1 MSEQKNPTT
10 QTLEAALQH
19 EFKDASLLE
28 RALTHRSWAHEQ
40 VGAGAEDAARQMH
53 NEAMEFVGDS
63 VLGMVVAEYL
73 FRRHP
78 ELTEGEL
85 SRMKHR
91 LVSTTTLARASQRLD
106 IGSHLRFG
114 KGEEKTGG
122 SRKKALLADSFEAV
136 LAAIFFDAGLEV
148 AREFV
153 HRTLQ
158 AELEEATPEGAAA
171 ADTKTML
178 QERLQGE
185 SRPAPVYEVVE
196 TTGPAHRRTFH
207 IEAVWDGGRVR
218 ATGNSI
224 KVAEM
229 RAAKLALQQLDVGT
243 TTEEN
248 SSPSAA

>member
-1 MSEQKNPTT
+1 M
-10 QTLEAALQH
+10 
-19 EFKDASLLE
+19 LE

-63 VLGMVVAEYL
+63 VLGMIVAEYL

-91 LVSTTTLARASQRLD
+91 LVSMTTLCRAATRLD
-106 IGSHLRFG
+106 IGNHLRFG

-122 SRKKALLADSFEAV
+122 SRKRALLADSFEAV
-136 LAAIFFDAGLEV
+136 LAAIFFDAGIEA

-153 HRTLQ
+153 HRTLRT
-158 AELEEATPEGAAA
+158 ELEDATPEGAAA

-178 QERLQGE
+178 QERLQAE
-185 SRPAPVYEVVE
+185 SRSVPVYEVVE
-196 TTGPAHRRTFH
+196 TTGPAHRRTFQ
-207 IEAVWDGGRVR
+207 IEASWDGGSVR

-229 RAAKLALQQLDVGT
+229 RAAKLALQQLDAG

-248 SSPSAA
+248 SSSITA